1 MTTKLGTLIGVGV
14 GPGDPDLIT
23 LKALK
28 AIDAAS
34 VLAWPAGLEGPSLAR
49 TIAEPHIKGDKIEIA
64 IRMPMVAERF
74 PAQQVY
80 DDAAIEIAK
89 HLDQGQDVVVLCEG
103 DPFFYGSFMYLYG
116 RMADDYPTTVIPGV
130 SSIMATAAAV
140 GAPLASRND
149 ILTILPGPL
158 DEETLYLRLRNVEAA
173 AIIKLGKNLGKVR
186 KVLERHDLIDCARYI
201 EHATMDNQT
210 VKPLADVTGD
220 TAPYFSMILVHKRID
235 AWK

>member
-1 MTTKLGTLIGVGV
+1 MNDSTGTLIGVGV

-28 AIDAAS
+28 AIDAAP
-34 VLAWPAGLEGPSLAR
+34 VIAWPAGLEGPSLAR
-49 TIAEPHIKGDKIEIA
+49 SIAAPHIKGDKHEIA

-80 DDAAIEIAK
+80 DDAAVEIGEQLKAGK
-89 HLDQGQDVVVLCEG
+89 DVVVLCEG

-116 RMADDYPTTVIPGV
+116 RMADDFKVEVIPGV

-149 ILTILPGPL
+149 ILTVLPGPL

-173 AIIKLGKNLGKVR
+173 VIIKLGKNLGKVR
-186 KVLERHDLIDCARYI
+186 KVLERHDLIGCARYI
-201 EHATMDNQT
+201 EHATMENQT
-210 VKPLADVTGD
+210 VKPMAEVTGD
-220 TAPYFSMILVHKRID
+220 KAPYFSMILVHKRVD

>member
-1 MTTKLGTLIGVGV
+1 MTNKTGKLIGVGV

-28 AIDAAS
+28 AIQAAP
-34 VLAWPAGLEGPSLAR
+34 VIAWPAGLEGPSLAR
-49 TIAEPHIKGDKIEIA
+49 TIAAPHINEDKIEIA

-74 PAQQVY
+74 PAAQVY
-80 DDAAIEIAK
+80 DEAALKIGAQ
-89 HLDQGQDVVVLCEG
+89 LNAGNDVVVLCEG

-116 RMADDYPTTVIPGV
+116 RMVNDFSIEVIPGV

-149 ILTILPGPL
+149 IMTVLPAPL
-158 DEETLYLRLRNVEAA
+158 DEETLFLRLRNVEAA

-186 KVLERHDLIDCARYI
+186 NVLERHDLINCARYI
-201 EHATMDNQT
+201 EHATMDNQS
-210 VKPLADVTGD
+210 VKPMCDVIGE